1 MIKHLLHNSIW
12 RMLRPY
18 TFATVCLLLSA
29 CAGSPPPSA
38 APTIPS
44 DLTPVTL
51 TFWHTQTGAAGAL
64 INTLA
69 NDFHKAYP
77 TIALRGESKKDEGDL
92 LREGIADMALN
103 QLPDFIIAD
112 NRTIGVFARKDALV
126 ALDPL
131 LSDPS
136 LGESQN
142 DRADF
147 FSGLLDSGRFP
158 DLKNQLFSFP
168 FDEHAIVLY
177 YNSDLLQAAK
187 AATPP
192 RTWDQF
198 NTAARSTTQGA
209 TRGWAMPPSAAVFYA
224 FLFSQGGSVLNDA
237 QTQAQFNGDA
247 GMKSLQMI
255 AALSKGGSAYLVDS
269 PDAARTDFAQG
280 KAALL
285 FGTTDD
291 LAAISDAVARASS
304 TFQWGVTG
312 VPQNDPAHPL
322 TTIYGANI
330 AIFNRSPAHTRAA
343 WLFAR
348 WLAEPAQTAR
358 WSRTTMA
365 IPLRTSA
372 LPLLASG
379 APNPLF
385 QRLRDGFGDTLP
397 AGRAMPAVKDAAQID
412 AAIVEMWTAVANGT
426 DPTAAM
432 SRAATRVN
440 RLLSP

>member
-1 MIKHLLHNSIW
+1 
-12 RMLRPY
+12 MLRPCA
-18 TFATVCLLLSA
+18 FATICLLVSA

-38 APTIPS
+38 PPTTPS
-44 DLTPVTL
+44 DLAPVTL

-64 INTLA
+64 IDTLA
-69 NDFHKAYP
+69 NDFHKANP
-77 TIALRGESKKDEGDL
+77 SITLRGQAKKDEGDL
-92 LREGIADMALN
+92 LREGIADMAMN

-131 LSDPS
+131 LADPS
-136 LGESQN
+136 LGLSQN

-147 FSGLLDSGRFP
+147 FPGLLDSGRFP
-158 DLKNQLFSFP
+158 DLKNQRFSFP
-168 FDEHAIVLY
+168 FDEHAVVLY
-177 YNSDLLQAAK
+177 YNIDLLQAAQV
-187 AATPP
+187 APPP

-198 NTAARSTTQGA
+198 SAAARSTTKGS
-209 TRGWAMPPSAAVFYA
+209 TRGWVMPPSAPVFYA

-247 GMKSLQMI
+247 GIKSLQMI
-255 AALSKGGSAYLVDS
+255 AALSKGGSAYQVDS
-269 PDAARTDFAQG
+269 ADTARSDFAQG
-280 KAALL
+280 RAALL

-291 LAAISDAVARASS
+291 LAAISNAVARAGNA
-304 TFQWGVTG
+304 FQWGVTS
-312 VPQNDPAHPL
+312 VPQNDPAHHGDLDHPL
-322 TTIYGANI
+322 TTIYGANV
-330 AIFNRSPAHTRAA
+330 AIFNRSPERTRAA

-358 WSRTTMA
+358 WSRATMA

-379 APNPLF
+379 TPNPLF
-385 QRLRDGFGDTLP
+385 QRLRDGFGDALP